1 MELLLNFLWL
11 MLAVPAFVV
20 WRQHLA
26 SSHSQG
32 KPHHSRSL
40 LLLGCL
46 LVLLFPA
53 VSASDDL
60 HPISAEIEESGAF
73 KRNIKQSPGIKASA
87 FTDGHSWASLPVQ
100 TMSFQPVRITLDVAP
115 IEISVLPRPVSLTR
129 NSNRA
134 PPAGLTS

>member
-11 MLAVPAFVV
+11 MLAMPAFVI
-20 WRQHLA
+20 WRQHLS
-26 SSHSQG
+26 SSHGTAKVQ
-32 KPHHSRSL
+32 HSRSL

-73 KRNIKQSPGIKASA
+73 KRTVKQSPGFKAPTS
-87 FTDGHSWASLPVQ
+87 TQGGDWAALPVQ
-100 TMSFQPVRITLDVAP
+100 VASFQPED
-115 IEISVLPRPVSLTR
+115 SQVSLVLTVVPDAPQQAVVG
-129 NSNRA
+129 SAHNRA
-134 PPAGLTS
+134 PPAA